1 MPPLFVWLQNVTFW
15 VQFSALI
22 CSEFNGVLFPKLI
35 ISFY

>member
-1 MPPLFVWLQNVTFW
+1 MPPLFVWLQNDIFG

-22 CSEFNGVLFPKLI
+22 YSEFNGVLFPKLI